1 MSYYDHAV
9 LMSLKQGPWDPD
21 PLRNEHRYSQTRQKR
36 VASSRRVRG
45 VLSFTIVGIGLMV
58 LGATGLWA

>member
-21 PLRNEHRYSQTRQKR
+21 PLRNEHHRLQTRQKH
-36 VASSRRVRG
+36 VATRRRMRG
-45 VLSFTIVGIGLMV
+45 TLSLAVVAVGLMV
-58 LGATGLWA
+58 LGASGLWA